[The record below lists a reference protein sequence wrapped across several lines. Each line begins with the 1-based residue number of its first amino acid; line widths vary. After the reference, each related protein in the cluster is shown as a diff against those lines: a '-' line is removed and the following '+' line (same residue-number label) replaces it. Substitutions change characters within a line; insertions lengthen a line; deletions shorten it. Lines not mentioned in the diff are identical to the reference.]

1 MSGYIVI
8 DVETTGFSPKKHHRV
23 IELGV
28 VHVSPTGEI
37 EDEWSTLINPGRD
50 ISNSHVH
57 GITASHVVGAPTF
70 ADIAPRLLPDLM
82 GRTVVAHNLPF
93 EQQFLEY
100 ELERAGHR
108 LSAPIEGL
116 CTMHWSSAFLD
127 TPSRK
132 LADCCSACGIEL
144 TGAHSAGGDAHATA
158 ELLGHYLRLLEGSEL
173 PWQFLLDANDIYRW
187 PSTWVNPASVRLMQ
201 RQEVEMRSP
210 DAWLDRIL
218 SRVPRPADGRLDS
231 YAEMLQRA
239 MLDNVLAAH
248 EQDELVA
255 LAADLGISRGLALD
269 LHATY
274 LWAMAEE
281 AMADGVVTHDELT
294 QLTNA
299 AAVLGLSPADVDRAL
314 DDANTALGG
323 TGSTDRTATPA
334 PASAPSPQPVGT
346 TPAPPTGAAG
356 GRRAATTTPVTR
368 TSPSTRRPSHRV
380 DTAVSRMALAGI
392 DLQPGDRIVFT
403 GAMKRQR
410 ADWEKDT
417 EDRGFVPGQNVTKKT
432 KLIVAADPDSASGKA
447 AKARAY
453 GIPIITEEAWERLVG
468 MLG

>member
-1 MSGYIVI
+1 MSGYTVI
-8 DVETTGFSPKKHHRV
+8 DLETTGFSPKKHHRV

-28 VHVSPTGEI
+28 VHVSPTGQI

-70 ADIAPRLLPDLM
+70 AEVAPRLLPELV
-82 GRTVVAHNLPF
+82 GRTVVAHNF
-93 EQQFLEY
+93 SFDQQFLEA

-108 LSAPIEGL
+108 LPGRIEGL
-116 CTMHWSSAFLD
+116 CTMHWSSVFLD
-127 TPSRK
+127 ARSAK
-132 LADCCSACGIEL
+132 LADCCAACSIDL
-144 TGAHSAGGDAHATA
+144 SDAHSAGGDAHATA

-173 PWQFLLDANDIYRW
+173 PWQFLLDANVTYRW
-187 PSTWVNPASVRLMQ
+187 PSTWVNPASVRLLQ
-201 RQEVEMRSP
+201 RQEVETRSP

-218 SRVPRPADGRLDS
+218 SRVPRPASDRLDS
-231 YAEMLQRA
+231 YTETLQRA

-248 EQDELVA
+248 EQDELIA

-281 AMADGVVTHDELT
+281 AMADGVVTHEELA

-299 AAVLGLSPADVDRAL
+299 AAVLGLGPADVDQAL
-314 DDANTALGG
+314 EDANTA
-323 TGSTDRTATPA
+323 RNNTAVDAPDAHTAATPPPTTHSTPA
-334 PASAPSPQPVGT
+334 PATGT
-346 TPAPPTGAAG
+346 ASR
-356 GRRAATTTPVTR
+356 RRAASTTPVTR
-368 TSPSTRRPSHRV
+368 TGPSTRRPSHRE
-380 DTAVSRMALAGI
+380 DTAGSRLELAGI
-392 DLQPGDRIVFT
+392 CLAPGDRIVFT

-417 EDRGFVPGQNVTKKT
+417 VDRGLVPGQNVTRKT
-432 KLIVAADPDSASGKA
+432 KLIVAADPNSASGKA

-453 GIPIITEEAWERLVG
+453 GIPIITEEAWERLVE
-468 MLG
+468 MLP

>member
-1 MSGYIVI
+1 MRGYTVI
-8 DVETTGFSPKKHHRV
+8 DLETTGFSPKKHHRV

-28 VHVSPTGEI
+28 VHVFPTGQI

-70 ADIAPRLLPDLM
+70 AEVAPRLLPELV
-82 GRTVVAHNLPF
+82 GRTVVAHNF
-93 EQQFLEY
+93 AFDQQFLEA
-100 ELERAGHR
+100 ELERAGHHLPGR
-108 LSAPIEGL
+108 IEGL

-127 TPSRK
+127 ARSAK
-132 LADCCSACGIEL
+132 LADCCAACNIDL
-144 TGAHSAGGDAHATA
+144 SGAHSAGGDAHATA
-158 ELLGHYLRLLEGSEL
+158 ELLCHYLRLLEGSEL
-173 PWQFLLDANDIYRW
+173 PWQFLLDANDAYRW
-187 PSTWVNPASVRLMQ
+187 PSTWVNPASVRLLQ
-201 RQEVEMRSP
+201 CQEVETRSP
-210 DAWLDRIL
+210 VAWLDRIL
-218 SRVPRPADGRLDS
+218 SRVPRPASDRLDS
-231 YAEMLQRA
+231 YAETLQRA

-248 EQDELVA
+248 EQDELIA

-281 AMADGVVTHDELT
+281 AMADGIVTHEELA

-314 DDANTALGG
+314 EDANQALGG
-323 TGSTDRTATPA
+323 TTPAATCPSDAAAPA
-334 PASAPSPQPVGT
+334 PAAPAAPRESGQRASSAAPV
-346 TPAPPTGAAG
+346 A
-356 GRRAATTTPVTR
+356 R
-368 TSPSTRRPSHRV
+368 TSASSHQPSHRI
-380 DTAVSRMALAGI
+380 DSPARRMELAGI
-392 DLQPGDRIVFT
+392 HLEPGDRIVFT

-410 ADWEKDT
+410 SQWEEDT
-417 EDRGFVPGQNVTKKT
+417 LRHGLTPGQGVTKKT
-432 KLIVAADPDSASGKA
+432 KLVVAADPNSQSGKA

-468 MLG
+468 MLP